1 MCGGI
6 QLIDVKQAVIIFS
19 TTMSENVEI
28 IVFAVACPI
37 TAFALCIAAF
47 CVLRPVRVL
56 VKDQLSSAKPCDRY
70 AWWFILSIVFLLT
83 LLAASIAIVQF
94 FLNVCFVFADPS
106 CIDWAGTGSML
117 TAFIALPAI
126 VIAFLGTKIGE
137 SLSDR
142 LFKIVELGYLADRPG
157 TAENAPGNANH

>member
-1 MCGGI
+1 
-6 QLIDVKQAVIIFS
+6 
-19 TTMSENVEI
+19 MSENVET

-37 TAFALCIAAF
+37 TAIVLCIAVL
-47 CVLRPVRVL
+47 CILRPVIIL
-56 VKDQLSSAKPCDRY
+56 IKDQLSTAKPCDRY
-70 AWWFILSIVFLLT
+70 AWWFILSILFLLV
-83 LLAASIAIVQF
+83 LSSASIAIVQF
-94 FLNVCFVFADPS
+94 FINVCGVFADPS

-142 LFKIVELGYLADRPG
+142 LIEIVERGYLADRPG
-157 TAENAPGNANH
+157 AAENAPGNANP